1 MSENT
6 SWGRPEYDI
15 WTDDSPAAK
24 AMREHMPYLLTGD
37 ELAKRPVDPV
47 LPDTPA
53 GPEPDFSHEA
63 QKAADNIV
71 NMVGNAVTAQFH
83 QRQEHKRMEKSFP
96 TTIPKVSAVTKSPAA
111 TPSFAVSSSLP
122 GQTKTPDVSDM
133 ANTDFNGKVPQ
144 PQTQN
149 PEKTPIQKIAQP
161 AFKTAGVPTGSP
173 NSGLFAQSA
182 GSAASGSLGAAN
194 AYSQTSLQTG
204 IQKAGETQ
212 QETKDAILA
221 NLPAVTHSV
230 MPAMTEDGGAMTE
243 AYENAQQG
251 KYRVSP
257 VVNLNKMGSI
267 ALEKYDAAS
276 RDALKQIL
284 FVHAATRSNT
294 YGKKLDNPEV
304 LEYWKHGMD
313 TKVRNAKN
321 SLRRFALTADGYM
334 KATFGDRYI
343 SYEKDLLVSYKQDK
357 ELLDSNRLIS
367 PRELWEAR
375 NSDEFADK
383 LEKFGYQTVMGGKL
397 VDLVGLFAGNHVA
410 LGVEKLYEV
419 YDAIAQLYTNSLL
432 KNGGDLNK
440 ATVLGSMLG
449 KSVAEWND
457 NMRQVAN
464 TMGPV
469 TGTMLLI
476 VNDTMTNEAKQ
487 MLIDYVSQRTER
499 DTKQR

>member
-1 MSENT
+1 MSQDI

-24 AMREHMPYLLTGD
+24 VVREKMPYLLTED
-37 ELAKRPVDPV
+37 ERAKRPVTPV
-47 LPDTPA
+47 VPDTPEL
-53 GPEPDFSHEA
+53 PEPDFSYEA
-63 QKAADNIV
+63 QKASDNIV
-71 NMVGNAVTAQFH
+71 NMIGNVATEQFQQKQEQ
-83 QRQEHKRMEKSFP
+83 QRLERRFL
-96 TTIPKVSAVTKSPAA
+96 TTVPKVSTGTKSSIA
-111 TPSFAVSSSLP
+111 TSSSAALAP
-122 GQTKTPDVSDM
+122 SLSGQAKAPDVTDM
-133 ANTDFNGKVPQ
+133 MNTQFNMKVPQ
-144 PQTQN
+144 AQMQN
-149 PEKTPIQKIAQP
+149 LVETSALTTATQP
-161 AFKTAGVPTGSP
+161 ALKTAQGQPGNLVRR
-173 NSGLFAQSA
+173 SA
-182 GSAASGSLGAAN
+182 ESVASGILGDAD
-194 AYSQTSLQTG
+194 AYNRSQLHTG
-204 IQKAGETQ
+204 MQKTNETL
-212 QETKDAILA
+212 QETGQSILN
-221 NLPAVTHSV
+221 NLPTITSSV
-230 MPAMTEDGGAMTE
+230 MAGMTEDGGNMAN
-243 AYENAQQG
+243 AYEDARQG
-251 KYRVSP
+251 KCRVSP
-257 VVNLNKMGSI
+257 VENLAKMGGV
-267 ALEKYDAAS
+267 AYEQYGTAS
-276 RDALKQIL
+276 RNSLKQIL
-284 FVHAATRSNT
+284 SVHAATRSNT
-294 YGKKLDNPEV
+294 YGKKMDNPEV

-410 LGVEKLYEV
+410 LGAEKLYQV

-440 ATVLGSMLG
+440 ATVLGSMVG

-457 NMRQVAN
+457 NIRQVAN
-464 TMGPV
+464 TMSPV

-476 VNDTMTNEAKQ
+476 VNDTMSNEAKQ
-487 MLIDYVSQRTER
+487 MLIDYVGRRTER
-499 DTKQR
+499 DTTQMKR